1 MIGPVVGFCASGDE
15 PSGSG
20 AMSYLVSWLVSQLVD

>member
-1 MIGPVVGFCASGDE
+1 VVGSCERRDE

-20 AMSYLVSWLVSQLVD
+20 SSWFFCLLVGWLVSQLVS